1 MSLLGP
7 GAPNL
12 SARIWSRHDLEESA
26 RTGEAGHLVTTTM
39 TAAEAA
45 VRVQVTDSMGFGLGT
60 GQPPAFLKALGAR
73 DDWLEL
79 RLYGA
84 LLTVWSELY
93 KHPNVH
99 YLSGFY
105 GPMERALRDQ
115 DAGISFA
122 PADFRRFT
130 PLMEHQRPRVMCAA
144 ASPPDADGWCSLSV
158 HAGATVAELHRAGAD
173 DQRLLV
179 VEVSPKFPRTVGLPP
194 EHRHAIHVDEIDV
207 LIESDEAPLPLPD
220 AEPNDADRA
229 IAENARAFIP
239 DGATLQT
246 GIGAVPSTI
255 ASLLADGPGGGYGL
269 HTEMF
274 TTGCMRLHQAGKVTN
289 DKSLYP
295 GVSVTTFAAGSAELY
310 EWLDGNEEVAFLP
323 VELVNTPE
331 LIARN
336 ENMVTI
342 NAALSVDIHGQ
353 VIADTIM
360 GAQYSGVGGHEDF
373 VSGPG
378 LALNGRSLLCL
389 PSTCTIKGETRSRI
403 VPWFEAGAVITTPR
417 HAVDVIVTEFGA
429 AELMGKTVHQR
440 GMELASIAHPDF
452 RDELREAAERASGGR
467 SPLR

>member
-1 MSLLGP
+1 M
-7 GAPNL
+7 
-12 SARIWSRHDLEESA
+12 
-26 RTGEAGHLVTTTM
+26 TTTVSA
-39 TAAEAA
+39 TEAVA
-45 VRVQVTDSMGFGLGT
+45 RVQVTDTIGFGLGP
-60 GQPPAFLKALGAR
+60 GQPPAFLRALGER
-73 DDWLEL
+73 DDWQDL

-84 LLTVWSELY
+84 LLTAWSEAY

-99 YLSGFY
+99 YLSGFW
-105 GPMERALRDQ
+105 GPVERALRDM
-115 DAGISFA
+115 DPDTPNLSFA

-130 PLMEHQRPRVMCAA
+130 PMLERQRPRVMCTPAA
-144 ASPPDADGWCSLSV
+144 PPDADGWCSLSV
-158 HAGATVAELHRAGAD
+158 HAGASVAELHRAGAD
-173 DQRLLV
+173 PERLLV
-179 VEVSPKFPRTVGLPP
+179 VECSPNYPRTRGMPP
-194 EHRHAIHVDEIDV
+194 EHRHALHLDEIDL
-207 LIESDEAPLPLPD
+207 LIESEEAPIALPD
-220 AEPNDADRA
+220 AEPTDADRA
-229 IAENARAFIP
+229 IAEHARTFIG

-289 DKSLYP
+289 DKAVYP

-342 NAALSVDIHGQ
+342 NAALAVDIHGQ
-353 VIADTIM
+353 VVADTIG

-378 LALNGRSLLCL
+378 LSMNGRALICL
-389 PSTCTIKGETRSRI
+389 PSTYGEGEKRRSRI
-403 VPWFEAGAVITTPR
+403 VPWFEAGTVITTPR
-417 HAVDVIVTEFGA
+417 HQVDVIVTEYGA
-429 AELMGKTVHQR
+429 AELMGKTIHQR
-440 GMELASIAHPDF
+440 GLELASVAHPDY
-452 RDELREAAERASGGR
+452 RDELLEAAERASGGR
-467 SPLR
+467 SPLA

>member
-1 MSLLGP
+1 M
-7 GAPNL
+7 
-12 SARIWSRHDLEESA
+12 
-26 RTGEAGHLVTTTM
+26 TTTM
-39 TAAEAA
+39 SAAEAA
-45 VRVQVTDSMGFGLGT
+45 VRVQVTDTIGFGLGT
-60 GQPPAFLKALGAR
+60 GQPAAFLKALGER
-73 DDWLEL
+73 DDWQDL

-93 KHPNVH
+93 QHPGVH

-115 DAGISFA
+115 GANISFS

-130 PLMEHQRPRVMCAA
+130 PLMEQQRPRVMCSAA
-144 ASPPDADGWCSLSV
+144 APPDADGWCSLSV
-158 HAGATVAELHRAGAD
+158 HAGATVGELHRAGAD
-173 DQRLLV
+173 DTRLLAI
-179 VEVSPKFPRTVGLPP
+179 EVSPNFPRTVGLPP
-194 EHRHAIHVDEIDV
+194 DHRHAVHLDEIDL
-207 LIESDEAPLPLPD
+207 LIESEEAPLALPD
-220 AEPNDADRA
+220 GEPTDADRA
-229 IAENARAFIP
+229 IAENARTFIP

-255 ASLLADGPGGGYGL
+255 AGLLADGPGGNYGL

-289 DKSLYP
+289 AKHLYP

-323 VELVNTPE
+323 VEFVNTPE
-331 LIARN
+331 LIAQN

-353 VIADTIM
+353 TVADTIG
-360 GAQYSGVGGHEDF
+360 GAQYSGIGGHEDF

-389 PSTCTIKGETRSRI
+389 PSTCTIKGEVRSRI
-403 VPWFEAGAVITTPR
+403 VPWFEAGTVITTPR
-417 HAVDVIVTEFGA
+417 HAVDVIVTEYGA

-440 GMELASIAHPDF
+440 GVELASIAHPDF
-452 RDELREAAERASGGR
+452 RDELLEAAERTSGGR
-467 SPLR
+467 SPMRL